1 MLLPWRRFSDGFGT
15 SIEGSLTYCSLCRF
29 YTRVLGMKRLARP
42 PFPFSG
48 AWLEGGGMILHLI
61 DDDPTIPRK
70 KDARDWK
77 VLPVLH

>member
-1 MLLPWRRFSDGFGT
+1 
-15 SIEGSLTYCSLCRF
+15 
-29 YTRVLGMKRLARP
+29 MKKLARP

-77 VLPVLH
+77 VLPVLPCECRQQIMGMPR